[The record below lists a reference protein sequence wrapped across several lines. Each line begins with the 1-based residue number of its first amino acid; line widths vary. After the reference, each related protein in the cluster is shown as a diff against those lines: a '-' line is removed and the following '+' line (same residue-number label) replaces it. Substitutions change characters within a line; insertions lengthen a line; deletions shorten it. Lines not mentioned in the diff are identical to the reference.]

1 MMFIDDNGYI
11 EYNIKDH
18 SIIDIWITERR
29 NMEEIKLIKDIV
41 ASPNADTLSNRLMNA
56 KVELNA
62 TRNFLNDAGNFR
74 TDDYDMGLSCEV
86 ILSKYIEYLQYKVE
100 MLEKMHTKLQNNKYI
115 KRDELL
121 ELTTV
126 PKKKKPNT
134 KKEVSCSIP
143 YTSSDNAD
151 MLLL

>member
-1 MMFIDDNGYI
+1 MD
-11 EYNIKDH
+11 
-18 SIIDIWITERR
+18 
-29 NMEEIKLIKDIV
+29 EIKLIKDIV

-62 TRNFLNDAGNFR
+62 TRNFLNDAGNFS
-74 TDDYDMGLSCEV
+74 TDDYDIGFSCEV
-86 ILSKYIEYLQYKVE
+86 ILSKYIEYLQYKVK

-121 ELTTV
+121 EELTTI

-134 KKEVSCSIP
+134 KKEVSCFIP

>member
-1 MMFIDDNGYI
+1 MD
-11 EYNIKDH
+11 
-18 SIIDIWITERR
+18 
-29 NMEEIKLIKDIV
+29 EIKLIKDIV

-62 TRNFLNDAGNFR
+62 TRNFLSDATNCC
-74 TDDYDMGLSCEV
+74 TDDYDISLSCKM
-86 ILSKYIEYLQYKVE
+86 ILRKHIEYLQYKIE

-115 KRDELL
+115 KRDKLIE
-121 ELTTV
+121 ELTTI

-143 YTSSDNAD
+143 YTSLDNDD

>member
-1 MMFIDDNGYI
+1 
-11 EYNIKDH
+11 
-18 SIIDIWITERR
+18 
-29 NMEEIKLIKDIV
+29 MEEIKLIKDIV

-86 ILSKYIEYLQYKVE
+86 IIRKYIEYLQYKVK
-100 MLEKMHTKLQNNKYI
+100 MLEKINTKLQNNKYI
-115 KRDELL
+115 KRDEEP
-121 ELTTV
+121 ELTIV
-126 PKKKKPNT
+126 SKKKKPDT
-134 KKEVSCSIP
+134 KKEVSCSIL
-143 YTSSDNAD
+143 YASSDNVD

>member
-1 MMFIDDNGYI
+1 MD
-11 EYNIKDH
+11 
-18 SIIDIWITERR
+18 
-29 NMEEIKLIKDIV
+29 EIKLIKDIV
-41 ASPNADTLSNRLMNA
+41 ASSNADTLSNRLMNA
-56 KVELNA
+56 KVELSK

-86 ILSKYIEYLQYKVE
+86 ILSKYIEYLQYKVK

-115 KRDELL
+115 NRDELL
-121 ELTTV
+121 EELTTI

-134 KKEVSCSIP
+134 KKEVSYSIP